1 MSEPMPTTAT
11 CPRCG
16 TERQPTNIPVRHW
29 ICYSCFTA
37 VNAELSALRASLP
50 LWRERPMCDGLWL
63 VGTDPHGYCAFHLVN
78 VKMPANGLEHFA
90 IAFGPLPERTENPTS
105 AG

>member
-1 MSEPMPTTAT
+1 
-11 CPRCG
+11 
-16 TERQPTNIPVRHW
+16 
-29 ICYSCFTA
+29 
-37 VNAELSALRASLP
+37 
-50 LWRERPMCDGLWL
+50 MCDGLWL